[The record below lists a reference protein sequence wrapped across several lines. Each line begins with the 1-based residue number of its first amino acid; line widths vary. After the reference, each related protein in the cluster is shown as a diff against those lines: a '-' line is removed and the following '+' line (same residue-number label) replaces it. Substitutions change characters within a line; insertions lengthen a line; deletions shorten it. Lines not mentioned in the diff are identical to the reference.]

1 MARVR
6 RRDSADLLRLW
17 RNRHV
22 KGDEF
27 RTSVVCFLPDD
38 SLSDWMTEKGFRR
51 GSSRYP
57 VSFSLPSV
65 AFVAKDGDERQRLFE
80 DTLEG
85 FRNRLLESGIDEEFV
100 RVHDASVKVY
110 TSLSPTIGFADLFLF
125 PATLELWRPLNTS
138 FHFDVIAADIR
149 QARKRDSSKK

>member
-6 RRDSADLLRLW
+6 RRGPADLLRLW

-27 RTSVVCFLPDD
+27 RISAVCFLLDD
-38 SLSDWMTEKGFRR
+38 SLSDWMTAKGFRR
-51 GSSRYP
+51 GRSRYP
-57 VSFSLPSV
+57 VSYSFPSV
-65 AFVAKDGDERQRLFE
+65 AFVANDGDERQRLFE
-80 DTLEG
+80 ETLEG

-125 PATLELWRPLNTS
+125 PATLELWRPLNAA
-138 FHFDVIAADIR
+138 FHFDVIAADMKR
-149 QARKRDSSKK
+149 ARKRDLTIE